1 MNPLFADEPLILN
14 DPYMS
19 RMGDDEFFNFCQ
31 QHRKWR
37 IERNAQHE
45 ILIMAPTFSLTGK
58 RNARLI
64 GQLYAWWNQHQEA
77 GEIFDSNAGFTLP
90 NGAVRSP
97 DASWVPAAQWNGL
110 SAAQQEKFAHVCPPF
125 VVELRSKTDSLR
137 VLLEKMEE
145 YRQNGTALG
154 WLLSCDDETAYIFRA
169 GQADY
174 ETLQGFDRE
183 LSGEKVLVGFMLD
196 LRKLR

>member
-1 MNPLFADEPLILN
+1 MNALFADEPLLLD

-19 RMGDDEFFNFCQ
+19 RMSEDEFFDFCQ

-37 IERNAQHE
+37 IERNAQQQ
-45 ILIMAPTFSLTGK
+45 ILMMAPTFSITGR
-58 RNARLI
+58 RNASLI
-64 GQLYAWWNQHQEA
+64 GQLYGWWETHSEP
-77 GEIFDSNAGFTLP
+77 GFVFDSNAGFTLP

-97 DASWVPAAQWNGL
+97 DACWVPAAQWNAL
-110 SAAQQEKFAHVCPPF
+110 RPEQQEKFAHLCPPF

-137 VLLEKMEE
+137 VLLDKMEE
-145 YRQNGTALG
+145 YRANGAALG

-169 GQADY
+169 GQAGH
-174 ETLQGFDRE
+174 ETVVGFERE
-183 LSGEKVLVGFMLD
+183 LSGEDVLAGFALD